1 MSQSAEGK
9 KSRKKNEMQSQKNT
23 YRLLYSALNV
33 LNILEFYGNIIEANT
48 KMANDNPT
56 HS

>member
-9 KSRKKNEMQSQKNT
+9 NRRKKNEMQSQKNT